1 MSIYQLNDYQE
12 EVLRKNAA
20 GQVYVLNVAKEGDD
34 TVIANLFT
42 EHTSHIEALVNEKLM
57 KEISTEEDQ
66 FIQQM
71 KAKHDR
77 EYRAFKLTP
86 LAIAMFSP
94 VLVQGSKHGTY
105 RNAANTI
112 H

>member
-1 MSIYQLNDYQE
+1 MTNYYDAFKKIP
-12 EVLRKNAA
+12 
-20 GQVYVLNVAKEGDD
+20 G
-34 TVIANLFT
+34 TVIFDATQSRIGYHLNMFAM
-42 EHTSHIEALVNEKLM
+42 SLM

-105 RNAANTI
+105 RNAANTV